1 MSVNTA
7 VTPQGNIVFITKNL
21 VIRLRL
27 RPIRHYWW
35 KEEGPGED
43 FLCPWSEE
51 EDGDEDKEQEGWE
64 LVCRPLYSVIAAI
77 ASCWANRTPESQ
89 HGRFSVKLTAHW
101 KPERPVWKQ
110 LVSCHCCWQP
120 ESVLKRIIKPERWF
134 HCQLC
139 SEYSTAVVPSLLRT
153 NCVKMILLRLQA
165 PLTSSLRRGIHGQI
179 WKSDYN
185 PK

>member
-110 LVSCHCCWQP
+110 LVSKRYHTTTVQYITRQSSSV
-120 ESVLKRIIKPERWF
+120 ETVLK
-134 HCQLC
+134 
-139 SEYSTAVVPSLLRT
+139 YSVNP
-153 NCVKMILLRLQA
+153 CIHIVKSTRYTCLFSTFLRLV
-165 PLTSSLRRGIHGQI
+165 RV
-179 WKSDYN
+179 
-185 PK
+185 